1 MRKLILKALAEYPG
15 RPVLVPVVANIIA
28 QSKEA
33 IKMIKGLMLRE
44 CERYGF
50 DKGRITPQRIAS
62 ELEQRVRAALPKMA
76 KDGLVKHLDLIE
88 MRAGK
93 MIGRESRGCCSPGKP
108 VRQRPDQAHF
118 REDIKKLRVVFSDLD
133 QLNKCQGAYEITEAG
148 LSEVGSAGLAP
159 SYTAKPIAM

>member
-15 RPVLVPVVANIIA
+15 RPVLVPVIVNIIA
-28 QSKEA
+28 QSQEVM
-33 IKMIKGLMLRE
+33 KMIKDRFEKEYAKYQGDQKVTLR
-44 CERYGF
+44 R
-50 DKGRITPQRIAS
+50 
-62 ELEQRVRAALPKMA
+62 LEADLAWKVRMALPKMA

-93 MIGRESRGCCSPGKP
+93 VLRRESRGCVSPGKLI
-108 VRQRPDQAHF
+108 RRRPDQVQF
-118 REDIKKLRVVFSDLD
+118 REEVKKLRIVFSDLD

-148 LSEVGSAGLAP
+148 LSEVEVAGLVP